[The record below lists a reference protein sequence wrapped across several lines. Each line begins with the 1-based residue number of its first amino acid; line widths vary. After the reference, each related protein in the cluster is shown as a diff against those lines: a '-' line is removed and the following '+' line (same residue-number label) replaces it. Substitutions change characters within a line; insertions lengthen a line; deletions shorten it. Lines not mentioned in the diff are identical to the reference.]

1 MRGALLLLLFIPT
14 LALGESPPR
23 LRIATWNLEW
33 LVSPAT
39 AQAARLGCREG
50 KRALLPCDVA
60 FDGARSSPDFARLA
74 AYARDL
80 DADVVAFQEVEDAA
94 TAARIFAGYRFCLS
108 GRRLTQNLGFAVRKG
123 LAFRCGPDLESLA
136 VSGTARPG
144 VTMVLDPGGPREL
157 HLLTVHLKSGC
168 ADAPLDSGRPA
179 CSLLASQLPRVGA
192 WLAREARA
200 GHRHVVL
207 GDFNR
212 AWDRGGATAAIAP
225 ADGAPPQFDDPGAIA
240 GFRSCYSG
248 QGFTRYI
255 DHLLVGRDVGLGIV
269 PGSFFRVRFQPTD
282 VRRYRLS
289 DHCPTGAVLQF
300 TASGSGAAR

>member
-1 MRGALLLLLFIPT
+1 MRGALFLLIFALPA
-14 LALGESPPR
+14 LAASPPP
-23 LRIATWNLEW
+23 LRVATWNLEW

-39 AQAARLGCREG
+39 LQAARLGCREG
-50 KRALLPCDVA
+50 RRATLPCDVA
-60 FDGARSSPDFARLA
+60 FEGARSSPDFARLA
-74 AYARDL
+74 AYAREL

-94 TAARIFAGYRFCLS
+94 TAARIFTDHGFCLS
-108 GRRLTQNLGFAVRKG
+108 SRRLTQNLGFAVRRG
-123 LAFRCGPDLESLA
+123 ISFRCGPDLSELAESGR
-136 VSGTARPG
+136 SRPG

-168 ADAPLDSGRPA
+168 ADASLDSGRPA

-192 WLAREARA
+192 WMRNEARA
-200 GHRHVVL
+200 GHRHIVL

-212 AWDRGGATAAIAP
+212 AWDEAGPAAAVTAVGDTGP
-225 ADGAPPQFDDPGAIA
+225 RLDDPGELA
-240 GFRSCYSG
+240 GFRGCYTG

-255 DHLLVGRDVGLGIV
+255 DHLLVGRGAGLALV
-269 PGSFFRVRFQPTD
+269 PGSFFRIRFQPGD

-300 TASGSGAAR
+300 TAREGGTAR